1 MADQARG
8 SAHPAPARNDVS
20 QGLLWFG
27 LLGAPAAWT
36 VQTLVDLAV
45 ASHGCYPQLFPLQS
59 PVLAGLRGIVIT
71 VSLAALIVCIVA
83 GSAAVRTW
91 GRTRHEHQRG
101 SGAGEQHGPAAAL
114 LETGEGRTRF
124 LALSGLMTS
133 VVFTIAVLA
142 HMVSIFIVGPCA
154 G

>member
-1 MADQARG
+1 MRDQGRG

-27 LLGAPAAWT
+27 LLGGPAAWA

-45 ASHGCYPQLFPLQS
+45 ASHGCYPRLFPLEAPIQ
-59 PVLAGLRGIVIT
+59 AGLRGIVMT

-83 GSAAVRTW
+83 GLAAIRTW
-91 GRTRHEHQRG
+91 GQTRHEHQGG
-101 SGAGEQHGPAAAL
+101 SGAGEKHGPATAL

-124 LALSGLMTS
+124 LAYAGLLTS
-133 VVFTIAVLA
+133 ILFIITVLA
-142 HMVSIFIVGPCA
+142 HTVSIFIVGPCA